1 MADALQCS
9 SLGCK
14 ETYTVTGEG
23 AIRSFVA
30 QLANIYRLSTLR
42 AEDSSMYWADIASN
56 SESPLAPLAHVPGV
70 FAALWTPEVAPTTA
84 VTLGTAGYGF
94 VGLPKNLIHF
104 TTEAGAASIR
114 ASGVIRS
121 SKVITDGAF
130 TGFYGPGVYMARVG
144 RPLNGIIKKQAT
156 VPIFLETPRGTV
168 RIIPYMVYV
177 RWGYNGVRIR

>member
-9 SLGCK
+9 PQDCN
-14 ETYTVTGEG
+14 ETYTVTNEG
-23 AIRSFVA
+23 AIHRFVT

-42 AEDSSMYWADIASN
+42 AEESSMYWADVATHSK
-56 SESPLAPLAHVPGV
+56 SPLAPLAHVPGV

-121 SKVITDGAF
+121 SKVFSDGITGAF
-130 TGFYGPGVYMARVG
+130 GPGVYMARVG
-144 RPLNGIIKKQAT
+144 HPLNGIIKKEAT

-168 RIIPYMVYV
+168 RITPYLVYV
-177 RWGYNGVRIR
+177 RWGFNGVRIR

>member
-9 SLGCK
+9 PQGCD
-14 ETYTVTGEG
+14 ETYTVTGES
-23 AIRSFVA
+23 AIRSFIA

-42 AEDSSMYWADIASN
+42 AEESSMYWADIASN
-56 SESPLAPLAHVPGV
+56 SESPLAPLANVPGV

-84 VTLGTAGYGF
+84 ATLGTAGLGF
-94 VGLPKNLIHF
+94 VGLPKHLVHF

-121 SKVITDGAF
+121 SKMF
-130 TGFYGPGVYMARVG
+130 TNGSYTGVFGPGVYMARIG
-144 RPLNGIIKKQAT
+144 RPLNGIIKKEAT
-156 VPIFLETPRGTV
+156 VPIFLETPKGTV